1 MAETTIIRIVL
12 PAEDEQ
18 KKTPVAQ
25 SNADSSTTSTS
36 STSSSSGSGGGGALS
51 AQDVIGAGKKIMA
64 YTGIKQIAE
73 SYISY
78 ELSTVN
84 LRTGAAEYSQK
95 LQFAYNEG
103 SQALSAVGS
112 IAMGAAVGGVVG
124 AAVAA
129 VGVGIS
135 YLMKFIGY
143 AQNAQRLET
152 EQNLESISIG
162 FASTRAGVSGR
173 RSNNQ

>member
-1 MAETTIIRIVL
+1 
-12 PAEDEQ
+12 
-18 KKTPVAQ
+18 
-25 SNADSSTTSTS
+25 
-36 STSSSSGSGGGGALS
+36 
-51 AQDVIGAGKKIMA
+51 MA

-73 SYISY
+73 SYITY
-78 ELSTVN
+78 NLSTVN
-84 LRTGAAEYSQK
+84 LRTGASEYSQK

-112 IAMGAAVGGVVG
+112 VAMGAAVGGVVG

-143 AQNAQRLET
+143 AQNAARLET

>member
-1 MAETTIIRIVL
+1 MADTEVQIIKIVL
-12 PAEDEQ
+12 PSEEQ

-25 SNADSSTTSTS
+25 SNSDSSTTSTS
-36 STSSSSGSGGGGALS
+36 SLSSVVGGRGALS

-78 ELSTVN
+78 NLSTVN

-112 IAMGAAVGGVVG
+112 IAMGAAMGGVAG

>member
-36 STSSSSGSGGGGALS
+36 STSSSSGGNGALS

>member
-1 MAETTIIRIVL
+1 MAEVAIIRIEL
-12 PAEDEQ
+12 PSEEE

-25 SNADSSTTSTS
+25 SNPDSGTSQTTSPS
-36 STSSSSGSGGGGALS
+36 SGGGGGGAIT
-51 AQDVIGAGKKIMA
+51 AKDVIGAGKKVMA

-73 SYISY
+73 SAISY

-112 IAMGAAVGGVVG
+112 IVMGAAVGGFVG

-135 YLMKFIGY
+135 YVMKFIGW
-143 AQNAQRLET
+143 AQNAARLET

>member
-1 MAETTIIRIVL
+1 MADTEVQIIKIIL
-12 PAEDEQ
+12 PSEEQ

-25 SNADSSTTSTS
+25 SNSDSSTTSTS
-36 STSSSSGSGGGGALS
+36 STSSSSGGSGALS

-143 AQNAQRLET
+143 AQNAARLET

>member
-36 STSSSSGSGGGGALS
+36 STSSSSGGNGALS

-84 LRTGAAEYSQK
+84 LRTGASEYSQK

-112 IAMGAAVGGVVG
+112 IVMGAAVGGVAG

>member
-1 MAETTIIRIVL
+1 MADTEVQIIKIIL
-12 PAEDEQ
+12 PSEEQ

-36 STSSSSGSGGGGALS
+36 STSSSSGGNGALS

-73 SYISY
+73 SYITY
-78 ELSTVN
+78 NLSTVN
-84 LRTGAAEYSQK
+84 LRTGASEYSQK

-143 AQNAQRLET
+143 AQNAARLET

>member
-36 STSSSSGSGGGGALS
+36 STSSSSGGNGALS
-51 AQDVIGAGKKIMA
+51 AKDVIGAGKKIMA

-73 SYISY
+73 SYITY
-78 ELSTVN
+78 NLSTVD
-84 LRTGAAEYSQK
+84 LRTGASEYSQK

>member
-1 MAETTIIRIVL
+1 MAEVAIIRIEL
-12 PAEDEQ
+12 PSEEE

-25 SNADSSTTSTS
+25 SNPDSGTSQTTSPS
-36 STSSSSGSGGGGALS
+36 SGGGGGAIT
-51 AQDVIGAGKKIMA
+51 AKDVIGAGKKVMA

-73 SYISY
+73 SAISY

-112 IAMGAAVGGVVG
+112 IAMGAAVGGFVG

-135 YLMKFIGY
+135 YVMKFIGW
-143 AQNAQRLET
+143 AQNAARLET

>member
-1 MAETTIIRIVL
+1 MADTEVQIIKIIL
-12 PAEDEQ
+12 PSEEQ
-18 KKTPVAQ
+18 KKTPVAP
-25 SNADSSTTSTS
+25 SNSDSSTTSTS
-36 STSSSSGSGGGGALS
+36 STSSSSSGGSGALS

-73 SYISY
+73 SYITY
-78 ELSTVN
+78 NLSTVD
-84 LRTGAAEYSQK
+84 LRTGASEYSQK

-112 IAMGAAVGGVVG
+112 IAMGAAVGGVAG

-143 AQNAQRLET
+143 AQNAARLET

>member
-36 STSSSSGSGGGGALS
+36 STSSSSGGNGALS

-73 SYISY
+73 SYITY
-78 ELSTVN
+78 NLSTVD
-84 LRTGAAEYSQK
+84 LRTGASEYSQK

>member
-36 STSSSSGSGGGGALS
+36 STSSSSGGSGALS

-73 SYISY
+73 SYITY
-78 ELSTVN
+78 NLSTVN